1 MSVFMPHH
9 IRDQRSRIA
18 AAGEIVKVDAHPVI
32 KGIALPFYI
41 DVGRQGEVQPIKS
54 RKMLLHVVVNP
65 RNVPVGR
72 SLLQIA
78 QIIETNRIVSV
89 SKIDSGRRHHT
100 RRIYRTPRTLQIHIN
115 LLRPCCRRNKST
127 VCIGV
132 DR

>member
-9 IRDQRSRIA
+9 IRYQRRRIA
-18 AAGEIVKVDAHPVI
+18 AAREIVKIDTHAVI
-32 KGIALPFYI
+32 KGIALSFHI
-41 DVGRQGEVQPIKS
+41 NVGRQGEVQPIKS

-65 RNVPVGR
+65 RNGTVGR
-72 SLLQIA
+72 ALLQIA

-89 SKIDSGRRHHT
+89 SKIDRGRRHHT

-115 LLRPCCRRNKST
+115 LLRPCCCRNKST